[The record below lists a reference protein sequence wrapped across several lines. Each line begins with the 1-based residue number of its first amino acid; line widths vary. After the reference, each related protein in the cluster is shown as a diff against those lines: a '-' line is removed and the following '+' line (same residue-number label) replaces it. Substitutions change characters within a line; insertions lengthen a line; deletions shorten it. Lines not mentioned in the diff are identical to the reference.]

1 MEWNVYYFNIN
12 KQEITTFDIF
22 KHCSSYEYS
31 KKALKKCETKDEFAK
46 VLRREMQYYF
56 WCKCEW
62 ELIIEITEDNR
73 ILLSPWCGCRNSEDA
88 KVDVTDD
95 TNFDWRG
102 FAEAH
107 IRRQV
112 NRSKAKIDVF
122 SQVDYVWDEFV
133 DCCWNQQ
140 RKRKRKKKETNP

>member
-22 KHCSSYEYS
+22 KHCNSYEYS

-56 WCKCEW
+56 WSKCEW
-62 ELIIEITEDNR
+62 ELIIEIAEDDR
-73 ILLSPWCGCRNSEDA
+73 ILLSPWCGCRDPEDA

-95 TNFDWRG
+95 ANFDWRG

-112 NRSKAKIDVF
+112 YGSKAKIDVF

-140 RKRKRKKKETNP
+140 RKRKRKK